1 MRVMWCSNFSAQSAY
16 ASQSRLFVP
25 KIAQSGHPVTVFEL
39 SSGVARPY
47 DWQGIPII
55 GVGQD
60 ALGNDMIKD
69 YVAQHQIDAVITL
82 VDVWRFNVD
91 VWRDV
96 PFFPWTPIDHH
107 PIPPHVMPPMKA
119 ARRVIAMSKFGRD
132 EMIASNLNPLYCP
145 LAFDPEIFHPRDNSK
160 RGEIRRALNIGDDT
174 FLACFVG
181 VNDSTPNRKG
191 IPEMLM
197 AWKLFVQEHPNSVLY
212 LHTLI
217 HGNLPMN
224 SIGGVKIDTLVA
236 ELSIPGHSLRIV
248 DQHRYKAGI
257 ISQSEVADIMGAS
270 DVQVLLSRGEG
281 FGVPLVEAQA
291 VGTPVL
297 TTRFAA
303 QQELVQAGWLV
314 DYESEWGWQD
324 AVVAKAGVM
333 DAVEKF
339 EMAYNARG
347 NMALRKA
354 AAAGI
359 QGYAIDTVMRTHMLP
374 TLDRIAENV
383 IERLAA

>member
-1 MRVMWCSNFSAQSAY
+1 MKILWASNFSAQSAY
-16 ASQSRLFVP
+16 AQQSRLFVP
-25 KIAQSGHPVTVFEL
+25 HINKSGHPITVFEL
-39 SSGVARPY
+39 SSGVSRPY

-60 ALGNDMIKD
+60 ALGNDMIKA

-82 VDVWRFNVD
+82 VDVWRFTPA
-91 VWRDV
+91 VWQEI
-96 PFFPWTPIDHH
+96 PFYPWTPIDHH
-107 PIPPHVMPPMKA
+107 PIPPHVMPPLKA
-119 ARRVIAMSKFGRD
+119 ARRVVAMSKFGRD
-132 EMIASNLNPLYCP
+132 ELADSKMNPLYCP
-145 LAFDPEIFHPRDNSK
+145 LAFDPEIFHPREDTS
-160 RGEIRRALNIGDDT
+160 RGTTRKAMGIGDDT
-174 FLACFVG
+174 FLVTFVG

-197 AWKLFVQEHPNSVLY
+197 AWKLFIQEHPNSVLY
-212 LHTLI
+212 LHTLV

-236 ELSIPGHSLRIV
+236 ELGIPGHTLRMV

-257 ISQSEVADIMGAS
+257 ISQGEVADIMGAA
-270 DVQVLLSRGEG
+270 DAQILLSRGEG
-281 FGVPLVEAQA
+281 FGVPLIEAQA
-291 VGTPVL
+291 VGTPVI

-333 DAVEKF
+333 DAVDKLT
-339 EMAYNARG
+339 MAYNARG
-347 NMALRKA
+347 NMALRKVA
-354 AAAGI
+354 TAGI
-359 QGYAIDTVMRTHMLP
+359 QGYAIDRVMRTHMLP
-374 TLDRIAENV
+374 TLDKIAEDV
-383 IERLAA
+383 MERLAA

>member
-1 MRVMWCSNFSAQSAY
+1 M
-16 ASQSRLFVP
+16 
-25 KIAQSGHPVTVFEL
+25 VFEL

-47 DWQGIPII
+47 EQDGIPII

-60 ALGNDMIKD
+60 ALGNDMIKH
-69 YVAQHQIDAVITL
+69 YVEAHRIDAVITL
-82 VDVWRFNVD
+82 VDVWKFTPA
-91 VWRDV
+91 VWQDV
-96 PFFPWTPIDHH
+96 PFYPYTPIDHH
-107 PIPPHVMPPMKA
+107 PIPPHVLPPLKA

-132 EMIASNLNPLYCP
+132 EMAGANLNPLYCP
-145 LAFDPEIFHPRDNSK
+145 LAFDPEHFHPRSETK

-197 AWKLFVQEHPNSVLY
+197 AWKLFTLEHPNSVLY
-212 LHTLI
+212 LHTLL

-224 SIGGVKIDTLVA
+224 SIGGVKIDALVA
-236 ELSIPGHSLRIV
+236 ELGIPGNSLRIV
-248 DQHRYKAGI
+248 DQNRYKSGV
-257 ISQSEVADIMGAS
+257 ISQSEVADIMGAA
-270 DVQVLLSRGEG
+270 DVQILLSRGEG
-281 FGVPLVEAQA
+281 YGVPLVEAQA
-291 VGTPVL
+291 VGTPVM

-324 AVVAKAGVM
+324 AILAKAGVM
-333 DAVEKF
+333 DALDKLK
-339 EMAYNARG
+339 MAYQQRG
-347 NMALRKA
+347 NMGLRSVA
-354 AAAGI
+354 TAGI

-374 TLDRIAENV
+374 TLDAIAADV
-383 IERLAA
+383 MERLAA

>member
-1 MRVMWCSNFSAQSAY
+1 MRILWSSNFSAQSAY
-16 ASQSRLFVP
+16 SQQSRLFVP
-25 KIAQSGHPVTVFEL
+25 RINKSGHPMTVFEL
-39 SSGVARPY
+39 SSGVSRPY

-69 YVAQHQIDAVITL
+69 YVAHHQIDAVITL
-82 VDVWRFNVD
+82 VDVWRFTPA
-91 VWRDV
+91 VWQDV
-96 PFFPWTPIDHH
+96 PFYPYTPIDHH
-107 PIPPHVMPPMKA
+107 PIPPHVMPPLKA
-119 ARRVIAMSKFGRD
+119 AKRIVAMSKFGRD
-132 EMIASNLNPLYCP
+132 ELATSGMNPLYCP
-145 LAFDPEIFHPRDNSK
+145 LAFDPEIFHPRDEK

-197 AWKLFVQEHPNSVLY
+197 AWKLFVQDHPNSVLY

-224 SIGGVKIDTLVA
+224 SIGGVKIDMLVQ
-236 ELSIPGHSLRIV
+236 ELNIPGNSLRIV
-248 DQHRYKAGI
+248 DQHRYKAGV
-257 ISQSEVADIMGAS
+257 ISQGEIADIMGAS

-281 FGVPLVEAQA
+281 FGVPLIEAQA
-291 VGTPVL
+291 VGTPVM

-303 QQELVQAGWLV
+303 QAELVQAGWLV

-333 DAVEKF
+333 DAVDKLV
-339 EMAYNARG
+339 MAYQQRG
-347 NMALRKA
+347 NMALRKV

-359 QGYAIDTVMRTHMLP
+359 QSYAVDTVMRTHMLP
-374 TLDRIAENV
+374 TLDAIAQDV
-383 IERLAA
+383 MERLAA